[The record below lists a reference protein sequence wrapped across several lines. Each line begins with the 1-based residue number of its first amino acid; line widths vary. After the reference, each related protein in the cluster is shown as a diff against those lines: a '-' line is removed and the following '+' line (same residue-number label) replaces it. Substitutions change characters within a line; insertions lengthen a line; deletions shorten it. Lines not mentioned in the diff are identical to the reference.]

1 MTKMTALLALLA
13 CVLFASV
20 PSFAAEYQGRL
31 LDGHPFRAMI
41 YGPQGAEPG
50 IVYFSRD
57 EAQVQLLDGE
67 QLLVVLYNRSFD
79 DTHFITGK
87 SLNNQFYRIDLME
100 SAALYGIG
108 NSLFTQFSNFNMSGD
123 PGRPVRS
130 PGPSHSPHGPHGP

>member
-1 MTKMTALLALLA
+1 MTKMTVLVALLA
-13 CVLFASV
+13 CVLFAAV

-79 DTHFITGK
+79 DSHFITGK
-87 SLNNQFYRIDLME
+87 SLSNQFYRIDLME
-100 SAALYGIG
+100 TASLYGFG
-108 NSLFTQFSNFNMSGD
+108 NSLFTPFSSFNMNDG
-123 PGRPVRS
+123 PVIPVRS
-130 PGPSHSPHGPHGP
+130 HGPIPHGPHGP